1 MKTNEKYILYFA
13 SSLIT
18 KSMFNYLYFV
28 NIIIHKIPNRNTK
41 PSSKSK
47 DQLMYTTRRRGQERL
62 NIKTYV
68 YNLRNGHI
76 VFQ

>member
-47 DQLMYTTRRRGQERL
+47 DQLMYRTRRRGQARL
-62 NIKTYV
+62 NIKTYM
-68 YNLRNGHI
+68 YN
-76 VFQ
+76 